1 MWKRGG
7 RSSALV
13 RAEALLSAKRSSTG
27 ASESSPRSIDTTRE
41 HAGAVDK
48 FMKTT
53 YAPPNPHT
61 LLSDL
66 SSVSSSSA
74 ENGAD
79 TLVPEKIQVHD
90 GVPTKALRPQS
101 SLEVGVEVGQGG
113 GSRFLKK
120 VPPPSTSNSQSPVRT
135 SQTQPMS
142 EPRYVSSSQ
151 HSSQT
156 AVISRLA
163 QIESRFR
170 RFKQNQEPVTP
181 GIPSP
186 SPEPERR
193 PVSSQSSSEQSL
205 KGKRFLK
212 TKAAVAADNTNAAP
226 SGTPTGSG
234 PGVGFRSRAA
244 GAALSSVG
252 LEKKS
257 LRVVHGVSLESDE
270 EDMKKLLGDSVDSTD
285 KSLFGPQS
293 ALSVRTANKE
303 NKSRSP
309 PAAVCPSP
317 PSDRAP
323 PRSPASPSSHSSPFR
338 FTGHVRAQFSPS
350 ALSLSPSPPH
360 VSPSPKRR
368 HKSPPSFQR
377 SFSSMS
383 GHKDVL
389 SLEELF
395 PAGRRSEDPDSDMSS
410 VASENFKMN
419 VMTVDDLVPAA
430 FEITDEMPRKEIIRD
445 DQRDHQLPRLRVE
458 EKERVYEE
466 EVLDYQSDFESEI
479 RTEMD
484 DSARDVAEDLQGEET
499 DVVSEVRK
507 EAWSSDASSE
517 RMKNDYS
524 SRFSDTDS
532 QTSGCSRTSESYS
545 SSSSRSSI
553 SVSHSRRTPHHQ
565 RRSASSERKNVK
577 DVAVQTQPD
586 TVAYSWSTGTA
597 TFNPP
602 SAPTFMTYTPLAS
615 YTLSAE
621 RVEALST
628 FSPAVFALNEML
640 KQQLAMTR
648 RFIESSQRIH
658 SSLVQSLEPPNY
670 RYTTLEDTKERI
682 RKHRSPKLTMEEALE
697 KVQQEMRRN
706 CT

>member
-48 FMKTT
+48 FMKTR

-66 SSVSSSSA
+66 SVSSSSA

-101 SLEVGVEVGQGG
+101 SLEVGVEAGQGG

-120 VPPPSTSNSQSPVRT
+120 VPPPSTNNSQSPVRT

-170 RFKQNQEPVTP
+170 KFKQNQEPVTQ

-212 TKAAVAADNTNAAP
+212 TKAAVAADNTNAAA

-257 LRVVHGVSLESDE
+257 LRVVSGVSLESDE

-285 KSLFGPQS
+285 RSLFGPQRT
-293 ALSVRTANKE
+293 LSVRTANKE
-303 NKSRSP
+303 NRSP
-309 PAAVCPSP
+309 PASVCPSP

-368 HKSPPSFQR
+368 QKSPPSFQR

-410 VASENFKMN
+410 VAFENFKMN

-430 FEITDEMPRKEIIRD
+430 FEITDETPRKEIIRD

-458 EKERVYEE
+458 EE

-484 DSARDVAEDLQGEET
+484 DSAKDVAEDLQGEET

-532 QTSGCSRTSESYS
+532 QTSGCSRTSESYG
-545 SSSSRSSI
+545 SSSRSSR

-565 RRSASSERKNVK
+565 RRRSASSERKNVK

-602 SAPTFMTYTPLAS
+602 SAPTFMTYTPPTA

-658 SSLVQSLEPPNY
+658 FSLVQSLEPPNY
-670 RYTTLEDTKERI
+670 RYTTLEDTKERV

-697 KVQQEMRRN
+697 KVQQEMSRN